1 MKNIILVLKGF
12 IIGLANIVPG
22 LSGGTMAIGLGIY
35 EQLLESIGSFTK
47 NMKKNS
53 LFLGLIVL
61 GAALSIILGSNIM
74 VYLLDNYLVLI
85 TCLFIGLILGGI
97 PSIIKQSSMKISFKN
112 GFAFALSFL
121 FLIIFSLLNEGDKVV
136 SLSNLTLVS
145 FLILFLVGMIASATM
160 VVPGISGSFVL
171 VMLGYYKPI
180 LEAIKDFTS
189 FTNLYSNFFI
199 LTVFGLGVI
208 FGIVLI
214 SKIMTFLF
222 NKNKELTYSAILGIV
237 IASIFVLIMPLLS
250 IKLTFGY
257 AILSVFMID
266 LGFLATFFLGEK

>member
-1 MKNIILVLKGF
+1 MKNIVLIIKGF

-35 EQLLESIGSFTK
+35 EPLLKAISSFMK
-47 NMKKNS
+47 DIKKNAA
-53 LFLGLIVL
+53 FLGLIIVGMGL
-61 GAALSIILGSNIM
+61 AIILGSNIM

-97 PSIIKQSSMKISFKN
+97 PSIVKQSFVNLSLKN
-112 GFAFALSFL
+112 ILVFTATFTFL
-121 FLIIFSLLNEGDKVV
+121 MLFSLLSEGDKLVN
-136 SLSNLTLVS
+136 LTNLTLIGFVV
-145 FLILFLVGMIASATM
+145 LFLVGMIASATM

-180 LEAIKDFTS
+180 LESIKEFTS
-189 FTNLYSNFFI
+189 FNNLYSNFFI
-199 LTVFGLGVI
+199 LSIFGLGVI

-222 NKNKELTYSAILGIV
+222 NKNKELTYAAILGVI
-237 IASIFVLIMPLLS
+237 IASIIILLLPLLS
-250 IKLTFGY
+250 IKLVFGY
-257 AILSVFMID
+257 AVISIIMID
-266 LGFLATFFLGEK
+266 LGFIATYFLGDK

>member
-1 MKNIILVLKGF
+1 MKNIVLIIKGF

-35 EQLLESIGSFTK
+35 EPLLKAISSFMK
-47 NMKKNS
+47 DIKKNAS
-53 LFLGLIVL
+53 FLGLIIVGMGL
-61 GAALSIILGSNIM
+61 AIILGSNIM

-97 PSIIKQSSMKISFKN
+97 PSIVKQSFVNLSLKN
-112 GFAFALSFL
+112 ILVFTATFTFL
-121 FLIIFSLLNEGDKVV
+121 MLFSLLSEGDKLVN
-136 SLSNLTLVS
+136 LTNLTLIGFVV
-145 FLILFLVGMIASATM
+145 LFLVGMIASATM

-180 LEAIKDFTS
+180 LESIKEFTS
-189 FTNLYSNFFI
+189 FNNLYSNFFI
-199 LTVFGLGVI
+199 LSIFGLGVI

-222 NKNKELTYSAILGIV
+222 NKNKELTYAAILGVI
-237 IASIFVLIMPLLS
+237 IASIIILLLPLLS
-250 IKLTFGY
+250 IKLVFGY
-257 AILSVFMID
+257 AVISIIMID
-266 LGFLATFFLGEK
+266 LGFIATYFLGG